1 MVLLVLLFV
10 MVWFNLVLFYI
21 SSVLVVCY
29 YVFLLFT
36 IVYIIYLMIMHGI
49 YLIITNGL
57 LSIKSTVVN
66 LICCNC
72 LT

>member
-1 MVLLVLLFV
+1 
-10 MVWFNLVLFYI
+10 
-21 SSVLVVCY
+21 
-29 YVFLLFT
+29 
-36 IVYIIYLMIMHGI
+36 MIMHGI